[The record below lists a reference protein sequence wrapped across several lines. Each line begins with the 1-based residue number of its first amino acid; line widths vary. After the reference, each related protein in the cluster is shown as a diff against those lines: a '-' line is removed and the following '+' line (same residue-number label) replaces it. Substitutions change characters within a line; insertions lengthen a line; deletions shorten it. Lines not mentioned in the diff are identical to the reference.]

1 MGGEGKKFHTKQQQL
16 LPLIKMM
23 FTNFLFK
30 PVDIKSQVFFLF
42 NKSNKRIINSKL
54 QLSNLRLF
62 NAKQKKIMPDS
73 NYKVISHLLYYFE
86 AAITWLYLFQLFRQ
100 QWQIEGFHKSPRA
113 LMSATLTYLP

>member
-23 FTNFLFK
+23 FMFFK

-62 NAKQKKIMPDS
+62 
-73 NYKVISHLLYYFE
+73 
-86 AAITWLYLFQLFRQ
+86 
-100 QWQIEGFHKSPRA
+100 
-113 LMSATLTYLP
+113 

>member
-30 PVDIKSQVFFLF
+30 PVDIKSQVFFLC
-42 NKSNKRIINSKL
+42 NKSNKRMINSKL

-62 NAKQKKIMPDS
+62 
-73 NYKVISHLLYYFE
+73 
-86 AAITWLYLFQLFRQ
+86 
-100 QWQIEGFHKSPRA
+100 
-113 LMSATLTYLP
+113 

>member
-23 FTNFLFK
+23 FMFFK

-42 NKSNKRIINSKL
+42 NKSNERIINSKL

-62 NAKQKKIMPDS
+62 
-73 NYKVISHLLYYFE
+73 
-86 AAITWLYLFQLFRQ
+86 
-100 QWQIEGFHKSPRA
+100 
-113 LMSATLTYLP
+113 

>member
-42 NKSNKRIINSKL
+42 NISNERIINSKL

-62 NAKQKKIMPDS
+62 
-73 NYKVISHLLYYFE
+73 
-86 AAITWLYLFQLFRQ
+86 
-100 QWQIEGFHKSPRA
+100 
-113 LMSATLTYLP
+113 

>member
-1 MGGEGKKFHTKQQQL
+1 MGGEGKKFHTKQQQQL

-42 NKSNKRIINSKL
+42 NKSNERIINSKL

-62 NAKQKKIMPDS
+62 
-73 NYKVISHLLYYFE
+73 
-86 AAITWLYLFQLFRQ
+86 
-100 QWQIEGFHKSPRA
+100 
-113 LMSATLTYLP
+113 